1 MDKAKFEHEMSRART
16 FQDLEPN
23 RAEYW
28 IGYARGLRR
37 AYHGE
42 SFGTAEEHALWSA
55 AADSDDLLRQQRGEG
70 YRDGLQGTA
79 RTVAEAVN

>member
-1 MDKAKFEHEMSRART
+1 MDKKTFEHEMMKAKTMQAVES
-16 FQDLEPN
+16 D

-42 SFGTAEEHALWSA
+42 RFGTEQEHTLC
-55 AADSDDLLRQQRGEG
+55 G
-70 YRDGLQGTA
+70 
-79 RTVAEAVN
+79 